1 MIIILKFSC
10 ENFALRKLLKSIS
23 RVDDFARLS
32 VFHQASL
39 NTSWYWYLKFY
50 AYWWRK
56 IISMTLQPYVACST
70 KGESIFQT
78 FLVLCSSL
86 FASFLIPLWF
96 LQFYSFCITKE
107 KPFREI
113 SVPLVVWESFFCPWI
128 CFALYQCRFF
138 NPKLLLGR
146 LCSGNYRSPSTNYS
160 KVSLWSGNV

>member
-39 NTSWYWYLKFY
+39 NTSWYWYWKFY

-86 FASFLIPLWF
+86 FASLLIPLWF

-113 SVPLVVWESFFCPWI
+113 SVPLVVWESFFCQWI
-128 CFALYQCRFF
+128 CFAL
-138 NPKLLLGR
+138 
-146 LCSGNYRSPSTNYS
+146 
-160 KVSLWSGNV
+160 